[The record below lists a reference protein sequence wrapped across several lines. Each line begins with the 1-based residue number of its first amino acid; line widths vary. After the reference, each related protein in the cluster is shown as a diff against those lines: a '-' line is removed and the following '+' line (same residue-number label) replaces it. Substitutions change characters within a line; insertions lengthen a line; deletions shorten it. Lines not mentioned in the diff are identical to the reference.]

1 MHDAAIHGATI
12 LITGGTGSFGS
23 TVTRALLTLAPAK
36 VIIFSRDEK
45 KQYDMRNAY
54 RDPRIEFYIGDV
66 RDRSSIDRAMHGVDL
81 VFHAAA
87 LKQVPTGEFFPIEL
101 VRTNILGSAN
111 VMEAAIDH
119 HVRRVVILST
129 DKAVY
134 PINVMGMTKALMEK
148 TMMAHARLARN
159 GTVLCGVRYGNVMY
173 SRGSVIPLFVAQALA
188 GKTLTVTHRKMTR
201 FMMPLSDCVALVR
214 YALVHGEQGDLFV
227 RKSAASTIEI
237 VARAVQTMLGRN
249 EPIEEIGIRG
259 GEKMHEVLVSIE
271 ELARAEDRGEYFRI
285 LPESRAMDY
294 ERYFTRGKHQ
304 MIAQGGYA
312 SNNTE
317 QLSLEQT
324 VAMLRALPEL
334 QEDLAVRTGVHR
346 TPSVTAQT

>member
-1 MHDAAIHGATI
+1 MRDPAISGKTI

-23 TVTRALLTLAPAK
+23 TVTRVLLASEPAK
-36 VIIFSRDEK
+36 VVIFSRDEK

-54 RDPRIEFYIGDV
+54 RDPRLEFHIGDV
-66 RDRSSIDRAMHGVDL
+66 RDPGSVDRAMHGVDL

-119 HVRRVVILST
+119 EASRVVILST

-148 TMMAHARLARN
+148 TMIANARLARN

-173 SRGSVIPLFVAQALA
+173 SRGSVIPLFVNQVAA
-188 GKTLTVTHRKMTR
+188 GQPLTVTNRKMTR
-201 FMMPLSDCVALVR
+201 FMMPLSDCVELVR
-214 YALVHGEQGDLFV
+214 YALAHGAQGDLFV
-227 RKSAASTIEI
+227 RKSPATTIET
-237 VARAVQTMLGRN
+237 VAEAVQTIFARPGT
-249 EPIEEIGIRG
+249 IEEIGVRG
-259 GEKMHEVLVSIE
+259 GEKMHEVLVSAE
-271 ELARAEDRGEYFRI
+271 ELARAEDRGAYFRI
-285 LPESRAMDY
+285 LPESRDIDY
-294 ERYFTRGKHQ
+294 ERYFTKGKLRL
-304 MIAQGGYA
+304 IERGGYA
-312 SNNTE
+312 SDSTE

-324 VAMLRALPEL
+324 VALLRALPEL
-334 QEDLAVRTGVHR
+334 QPALAANAGAHR
-346 TPSVTAQT
+346 ASVVLAYA